1 MTNNKQ
7 KNTTGGSFGFIAE
20 RRSDGVSGSSLAVPG
35 NASGVTDD
43 CNVNNHDPDV
53 KTRGTA
59 QRLVERNDSELVT
72 SGDCKENNQQP
83 DVETKDTS
91 PREVE
96 RATGLRGLSVC
107 SARDSKSTCRK
118 RTERDLHT
126 PDAEIPY
133 IKTEHAIR
141 DLVCS
146 LMERQDRMNEAIF
159 LKLNDLEYRVD
170 DLELSEKSHR
180 TKQPGNGKEAR
191 K

>member
-7 KNTTGGSFGFIAE
+7 KNTTGKAFGFTPE
-20 RRSDGVSGSSLAVPG
+20 RRSDGVSEPSLAVPG
-35 NASGVTDD
+35 DASGTIDD
-43 CNVNNHDPDV
+43 CNVNNQQPYV
-53 KTRGTA
+53 ETIKTRS
-59 QRLVERNDSELVT
+59 RLIERNASASCASDDS
-72 SGDCKENNQQP
+72 KENNHEP
-83 DVETKDTS
+83 DMKTKDTS
-91 PREVE
+91 PRLVE
-96 RATGLRGLSVC
+96 RVTGLRGLSIS

-118 RTERDLHT
+118 RTERDLHS
-126 PDAEIPY
+126 PDTEVPY

-170 DLELSEKSHR
+170 DLELSKKSHG
-180 TKQPGNGKEAR
+180 TKQPGTGKEAR